1 MRQIEDLTM
10 ENDRNVDSI
19 RKNRDMNRYNNWI
32 RLENG
37 PRFVQTWDPRNIQ
50 IIGHFVVH
58 GEACVVLG

>member
-1 MRQIEDLTM
+1 MA
-10 ENDRNVDSI
+10 
-19 RKNRDMNRYNNWI
+19 RDMNRYNNWI

-37 PRFVQTWDPRNIQ
+37 PNGLSKHGTPQIIQ